1 MPAPEGLDF
10 GDDDY
15 VDATAADTDLDLD
28 GEQLGVSDDGTD
40 EVVTAEPEKQY
51 VDLDELADRY
61 VRVGDDE
68 VLVKDLPARVMMHK
82 DYTQKTQEL
91 AAQRQAVAW
100 ANALQAALN
109 EDPNGTLEVLG
120 QAWGAQPQASETD
133 DPRDRDIAELKSW
146 RSQEQARTVRAQIA
160 AEAQAVEAEHGVDFL
175 MEASQLAQQK
185 RWTLTEAAEVLE
197 GRKLKAYLAAEKAKA
212 DGNAARTAAKRND
225 AVVTTGGSRR
235 AVEPGP
241 QEFNNIDDALKAA
254 LKEVSTRRR

>member
-1 MPAPEGLDF
+1 MPTPEGLDF

-15 VDATAADTDLDLD
+15 VEPAADTDLDLD
-28 GEQLGVSDDGTD
+28 GEQLGVSGD
-40 EVVTAEPEKQY
+40 EADEAVATAEPEKQY

-61 VRVGDDE
+61 VRVGDEE
-68 VLVKDLPARVMMHK
+68 VLVKDLPSRVMMHK
-82 DYTQKTQEL
+82 DYTQKTQQL
-91 AAQRQAVAW
+91 AAQRQAIDW

-109 EDPNGTLEVLG
+109 EDPAGTLEVLG
-120 QAWGAQPQASETD
+120 QAWGAQPQAPESD
-133 DPRDRDIAELKSW
+133 DPLAREIAELKAW
-146 RSQEQARTVRAQIA
+146 RSQSQAQAVRAQIA
-160 AEAQAVEAEHGVDFL
+160 AEAQAVEAEHGADFL

-197 GRKLKAYLAAEKAKA
+197 GRKLKAYLAAERQKQ

-241 QEFNNIDDALKAA
+241 QEFTNIDDAVKAA
-254 LKEVSTRRR
+254 FREVASRRR